1 MRNRLMGM
9 FPDLSK
15 YQTMFDE
22 KFGELN
28 DHLVQIQRT
37 LELILE
43 EMRKPDAP
51 AQ

>member
-1 MRNRLMGM
+1 MPRFMGM

-28 DHLVQIQRT
+28 DHLVQILRT

-43 EMRKPDAP
+43 ELRTPKGAP
-51 AQ
+51 Q